1 MLYSFFFYIFA
12 SSAILISANGLNRVL
27 IYSQSPKPGTIKCIK
42 MLISVVSSAALSY
55 LFSAKL
61 LLIADLSELYPFT
74 AMLIFPL
81 ISVFVESIIRIAS
94 RTSSAEFAISFMSVL
109 LAVGESTSLLECMLI
124 SATCVIAFFVIIP
137 FLSAIRKRVNAS
149 GKNSRDFFLIAVSAA
164 IIIIITLA
172 WNVSWLNPGV
182 LK

>member
-1 MLYSFFFYIFA
+1 MIYSLFFYVFA
-12 SSAILISANGLNRVL
+12 SSAILIYGNGLNRIL
-27 IYSQSPKPGTIKCIK
+27 FYSQSPKIGAIKCLK
-42 MLISVVSSAALSY
+42 MLLSVVSSAALSY

-61 LLIADLSELYPFT
+61 LLIADLSELYPFA

-94 RTSSAEFAISFMSVL
+94 RTSSAEFALSFMSVL
-109 LAVGESTSLLECMLI
+109 LALAEGSSILECMLI
-124 SATCVIAFFVIIP
+124 SATGVIAFCVIIP

-149 GKNSRDFFLIAVSAA
+149 GKNARDFFLISASVA

-172 WNVSWLNPGV
+172 WNVSWLNPKV
-182 LK
+182 MK